1 MESRTNKIITFSIL
15 SIWGILIC
23 MGILTL
29 ISPAWLEEI
38 SNPGKNVEAISI
50 KDAGNRFLKNHQ
62 YEQAIIQYTSALKI
76 VPDMKSAI
84 ANLAVAYQKTGRYK
98 NAIISLNYLL
108 KKDPEYPNVIYY
120 NLAEIYE
127 KTKQPKK
134 AINNYLLAS
143 ETAPFPTTSYQ
154 KAGKLTM
161 DQKEWNKAIECFNDA
176 INNRLTIENAY
187 KGMLLRDKELYNDSS
202 EIYIKITK
210 LIETESYTD
219 SLFIYDRSIFDEVL
233 MHNISLAKTYNNIGF
248 CLAMQK
254 EYNTA
259 ISNFNKALEIYP
271 GLTDAQNNIK
281 AVNKLM
287 EDK

>member
-29 ISPAWLEEI
+29 ISPAWLDEI

-127 KTKQPKK
+127 KSAQAEK
-134 AINNYLLAS
+134 AISNYLLAS

-161 DQKEWNKAIECFNDA
+161 DKKEWNKAIEYFNNA

-187 KGMLLRDKELYNDSS
+187 KGMLLRDKQLYNDSS
-202 EIYIKITK
+202 EIYNNFEK

-281 AVNKLM
+281 AVRKLM

>member
-1 MESRTNKIITFSIL
+1 MESNTNKIITFSIL

-38 SNPGKNVEAISI
+38 SNPGKNIEAISI

-127 KTKQPKK
+127 KSAQAEK

-143 ETAPFPTTSYQ
+143 ETAPFPITSYQ
-154 KAGKLTM
+154 KAGKLLM
-161 DQKEWNKAIECFNDA
+161 DRKQYNKAIECFNNA

-187 KGMLLRDKELYNDSS
+187 KGMLIRDKESDSDKA
-202 EIYIKITK
+202 EIYNNFEK

-219 SLFIYDRSIFDEVL
+219 SLIIYDRSIFDE
-233 MHNISLAKTYNNIGF
+233 MIRHNISLAKTYNNIGF

-281 AVNKLM
+281 AVRKLI